1 MAELCKNKKEEKI
14 GGEGP
19 AANSGR
25 RVSSGEQGPANSFCM
40 CCDVTR
46 LDPKHRSSLRFGVL
60 LCNHI
65 RFISHAQAHNPPLH
79 AVTAERVLRRE
90 QQQEQEEQL
99 FAIKDVLL
107 SSTIFSLIPKEART
121 NRRRSRDQLF
131 LLILLPSRLQPQ
143 PIGSTD
149 TGSRLLGEPSASA
162 QLIFSLFSSVT
173 RRFPVERR
181 RRLFRIRART

>member
-1 MAELCKNKKEEKI
+1 MAELYKNKKKKKKI

-25 RVSSGEQGPANSFCM
+25 RVSSGEHGPANSFCV
-40 CCDVTR
+40 CCYVTR
-46 LDPKHRSSLRFGVL
+46 LDPNHRSSSRFGVL

-131 LLILLPSRLQPQ
+131 LLILLPSPIQLR

-149 TGSRLLGEPSASA
+149 T
-162 QLIFSLFSSVT
+162 
-173 RRFPVERR
+173 
-181 RRLFRIRART
+181 